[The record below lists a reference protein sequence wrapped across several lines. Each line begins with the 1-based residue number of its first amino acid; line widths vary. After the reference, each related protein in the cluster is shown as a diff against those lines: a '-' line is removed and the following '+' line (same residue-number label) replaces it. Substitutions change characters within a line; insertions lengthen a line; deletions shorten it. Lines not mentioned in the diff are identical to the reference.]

1 MRKVIFTCDHC
12 GKELDEMRDYPD
24 VKIDNFIDYVTA
36 DLCSDCLSEL
46 NEVVLKYINQK
57 QGKQK

>member
-12 GKELDEMRDYPD
+12 GKELDEMQDYTD
-24 VKIDNFIDYVTA
+24 MKIDNFIDYVTA
-36 DLCSDCLSEL
+36 DLCSDCLIEL

-57 QGKQK
+57 QGK